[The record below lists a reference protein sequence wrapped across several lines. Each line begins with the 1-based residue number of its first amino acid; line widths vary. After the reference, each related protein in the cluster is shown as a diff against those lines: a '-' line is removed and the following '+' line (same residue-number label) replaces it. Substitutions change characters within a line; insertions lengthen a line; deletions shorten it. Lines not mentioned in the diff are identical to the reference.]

1 MLVFSFLL
9 CRATILAE
17 LDIYVRGGWKP
28 AFAVLPH
35 KTVTGKWIWLC
46 RCFYRDVMVY
56 DGGWIDEP
64 DVQWAQDWI
73 EILETM

>member
-1 MLVFSFLL
+1 MPVSLFLL
-9 CRATILAE
+9 CREKMAE
-17 LDIYVRGGWKP
+17 LDIYVRSGWKP

-46 RCFYRDVMVY
+46 HCFYRDVMVY
-56 DGGWIDEP
+56 DGMFIDEP
-64 DVQWAQDWI
+64 DVQWAHDWI